1 MKKTVG
7 IILIILA
14 IGLGYMGIKGVQ
26 ESGDSVEILG
36 IELSAE
42 NKQEKTTAYLEL
54 GGALALLLGGIY
66 LVGKKKK

>member
-14 IGLGYMGIKGVQ
+14 IGLGYIGIKGIQ

-42 NKQEKTTAYLEL
+42 NKQEKTIAYIEL
-54 GGALALLLGGIY
+54 AGALALLVGGIY
-66 LVGKKKK
+66 LVGKKEK